1 MTSFHDYPLIVSDT
15 PGTTLFT
22 YDGTAFSYLY
32 AYVAGETASKAQY
45 KITFNQIENYQPQ
58 INSSP
63 IEIAK
68 EDTEWTYTLQVSDAN
83 NDNLSYVIE
92 KPEWVNWDEASKT
105 LSGTPKQNNIGSESI
120 SITVND
126 GWGGSNVQKFDLA
139 VLAVNDE
146 PFTDNV
152 KFKGNFVSGEGVELD
167 LESLSDADGLGNIS
181 VIWQSDGQNIKDA
194 SGTKLFLSDDLV
206 GTIISAKVSYRDAY
220 GTFEEFSVTSGE
232 EVAPTPGEVVRQ
244 ERVIGI
250 EINSPD
256 LAENQ

>member
-1 MTSFHDYPLIVSDT
+1 M
-15 PGTTLFT
+15 
-22 YDGTAFSYLY
+22 
-32 AYVAGETASKAQY
+32 
-45 KITFNQIENYQPQ
+45 
-58 INSSP
+58 
-63 IEIAK
+63 
-68 EDTEWTYTLQVSDAN
+68 SDAN

-105 LSGTPKQNNIGSESI
+105 LSGTPKQENIGSESI

-126 GWGGSNVQKFDLA
+126 GWGVAMFKKFDLA
-139 VLAVNDE
+139 VLSVNDE

-181 VIWQSDGQNIKDA
+181 VIWQSNGQNIKDA

-206 GTIISAKVSYRDAY
+206 DTVISAKVSYRDAY
-220 GTFEEFSVTSGE
+220 GTFEEFSVTSVE
-232 EVAPTPGEVVRQ
+232 EVAPTPGEVFRQ
-244 ERVIGI
+244 ERVIGV

-256 LAENQ
+256 LVEQSVNTIGSKFADKTLERHLCRLLLVGQMEAQLVYTDVR